1 MPNDTPTPIG
11 EEPTGWGQSIAQ
23 TMDNLIADYL
33 DNPNN
38 VNAGVYPNFDPS
50 NTLAHMLSKPGLTAN
65 SMFFD
70 RDFALPKGA
79 NVNTSQMINDIMDAY
94 TNSGML
100 MGNAEQYA
108 NWGLTEQQAQSWE
121 NQINNLDFRQDPDNW
136 STKVTY
142 TSNPS
147 STDVNPYGT
156 MGANPHQ
163 DMFSVSEKTGAG
175 FGPGVSG
182 TNFGQ
187 NMLAVGQNIAHNV
200 LGKGS
205 GTTTLT
211 MGVPMA
217 VPSPAPA
224 PYSGVS
230 DHDPYG
236 KRAAAAATR
245 EAAKNR
251 AASSKRAASKGGGR
265 SKSKGRTTAAP
276 ASGPHGGGMTSSES
290 ARAGGWG
297 TSGRGEFD
305 GGYGDAGMGEG
316 MGGFGGW
323 T

>member
-70 RDFALPKGA
+70 RDFGLPKGA

-108 NWGLTEQQAQSWE
+108 NWGLTEQQAQAWE

-175 FGPGVSG
+175 FGPGVPG
-182 TNFGQ
+182 NFGQ

-211 MGVPMA
+211 MGVPA
-217 VPSPAPA
+217 PAPAPA

-236 KRAAAAATR
+236 HKAAAEAASARKSSMARAAKDR
-245 EAAKNR
+245 AK
-251 AASSKRAASKGGGR
+251 AKASKKGGGR
-265 SKSKGRTTAAP
+265 SKGRTTAAP

-290 ARAGGWG
+290 AAA
-297 TSGRGEFD
+297 
-305 GGYGDAGMGEG
+305 GGYGSDPGGEFGGTGGYGGG